1 MPRYFGSHVSMSKGL
16 IGAAKEA
23 QSYGADTFMIYT
35 GAPQNTRRKP
45 IEELKINEGRQ
56 FMNDH
61 HMTGPVIHAPYII
74 NMASYKPHIHELA
87 IDFFKEEIRRSE
99 AIGADYIVVHPGAYT
114 DKDLD
119 YGIARIQEALNTI
132 IHKDQTITICL
143 ETMAGKG
150 TEIGRTFEE
159 LSRIIDGVT
168 LKDKLG
174 ICFDTCHTHDAGYD
188 IIHDFDGVMNEFD
201 RIIGLDRLKVFHING
216 SLNPRGASKDRH
228 ANLGAGEDNPKGV
241 DYIGK
246 DALYQIA
253 HHNATQNKPLI
264 LETPWLNAKENLYKE
279 EIAFLRDNRREKP

>member
-1 MPRYFGSHVSMSKGL
+1 MSRHFGSHVSMSKGL

-23 QSYGADTFMIYT
+23 YSYGADTFMIYT

-45 IEELKINEGRQ
+45 IEALKIDEGRQ
-56 FMNDH
+56 FMTDH

-74 NMASYKPHIHELA
+74 NMASYKPNIFELA

-114 DKDLD
+114 DKDPD
-119 YGIARIQEALNTI
+119 YGIARIQEALNRI
-132 IHKDQTITICL
+132 IHKDQTVTICL

-159 LSRIIDGVT
+159 LARIIDGVT
-168 LKDKLG
+168 LNAKLG
-174 ICFDTCHTHDAGYD
+174 VCFDTCHTHDAGYD
-188 IIHDFDGVMNEFD
+188 IINDFDGVMEHFD
-201 RIIGLDRLKVFHING
+201 SIVGFDRLKVFHING

-228 ANLGAGEDNPKGV
+228 ANLGADHDNPKGM
-241 DYIGK
+241 DHIGK
-246 DALYQIA
+246 EALYYIA
-253 HHNATQNKPLI
+253 HHPASDNKPLI

-279 EIAFLRDNRREKP
+279 EIVFLRGKGRKPL